1 MVLLALLTALVI
13 AVTIHP
19 GSQLRRILGI
29 EPLRWIGER
38 SYAIYLW
45 HYPIIV
51 LTTPLNAPA
60 NWVRGLLQTTAT
72 FVIAALS
79 WRYIEQ
85 PVRHGA
91 LKRGRERVRERVR
104 QHTWVWPRLRPVGWV
119 LVGATLFN
127 ALLCGLG
134 LFGVVAATAADPAS
148 QVTSVLPTVHH
159 HRSTSTTGPTLP
171 PGSPTTT
178 TGPPPLGQGVT
189 AIGDSI
195 MVDAAPYLRQLL
207 PGIDIDAQVGQQL
220 TQVQSAVPLL
230 KSEGVVGNRLVVE
243 LGTNGPYT
251 AAQLQTLINSFGTM
265 QKIVFVNTRVPR
277 PWQQEVNNTIASV
290 ARKYPN
296 ATVVDW
302 YDASATTPQYFY
314 PDGVHLDPA
323 GARYYASLIADA
335 LEEPPGGGHHSHS

>member
-1 MVLLALLTALVI
+1 
-13 AVTIHP
+13 
-19 GSQLRRILGI
+19 LRRLLGI

-51 LTTPLNAPA
+51 LTTPLDAPA
-60 NWVRGLLQTTAT
+60 NWLRGLLQTAAT
-72 FVIAALS
+72 FLIAALS
-79 WRYIEQ
+79 WRYIED

-91 LKRGRERVRERVR
+91 LKRGWERVR
-104 QHTWVWPRLRPVGWV
+104 QRSWVWPQLRPIGWV
-119 LVGATLFN
+119 LVVGTLVN
-127 ALLCGLG
+127 ALLCGFG
-134 LFGVVAATAADPAS
+134 LFGVVAATAADPATR
-148 QVTSVLPTVHH
+148 VTAILPTAHH
-159 HRSTSTTGPTLP
+159 HRSTATTGPSLP

-178 TGPPPLGQGVT
+178 TGPPPLGQGIT

-195 MVDAAPYLRQLL
+195 MIDAAPYLQQLL

-220 TQVQSAVPLL
+220 TQVQLAVPLL
-230 KSEGVVGNRLVVE
+230 KSEGVVGTRLVLE

-251 AAQLQTLINSFGTM
+251 AAQLQTLVHSFGPM
-265 QKIVFVNTRVPR
+265 RKIVFVNIRVPR

-290 ARKYPN
+290 ARHYPN
-296 ATVVDW
+296 ARVVDW

-314 PDGVHLDPA
+314 PDLVHLDPA

-335 LEEPPGGGHHSHS
+335 VEEPARGNGDTKH